1 MSNTYNLEPQ
11 SAGQSPASPV
21 VASQNQNGGGWLS
34 PSSLMMVINVGV
46 LAFVLWKSGSGPAP
60 QPVPPNPPQP
70 DVVIVEDVEKLT
82 AEAERKFIKN
92 KAEAAERLAS
102 EVESKKIQNS
112 NQFAKIATEY
122 QDAIERDAFEAMI
135 GLNQKYIRE
144 SDKDGWSDKQR
155 ESIVSLQKRKA
166 AGYRSLLK

>member
-1 MSNTYNLEPQ
+1 M
-11 SAGQSPASPV
+11 
-21 VASQNQNGGGWLS
+21 
-34 PSSLMMVINVGV
+34 
-46 LAFVLWKSGSGPAP
+46 LWKSGNGPAP

-92 KAEAAERLAS
+92 KAEAADRLAS
-102 EVESKKIQNS
+102 EVASKKIQNS

-144 SDKDGWSDKQR
+144 SARMAGAQAVNRLCRCKR
-155 ESIVSLQKRKA
+155 EKA